1 MSFARVAAEIVSE
14 ITGVPAFALSP
25 GAPPES
31 RAAVRRVAVAFFH
44 RFASFLS
51 SLFKISPA
59 RAAFCRLPGLRFPLL
74 LNVLRVLKSKAL
86 SCKHEQL
93 SGFDP
98 LMLANFCA
106 CGHFFLGNHE
116 SQLAVLILS
125 AEDHSLGKNACQF
138 GGFEV
143 YKNHYLLADHLL
155 R

>member
-1 MSFARVAAEIVSE
+1 M
-14 ITGVPAFALSP
+14 L
-25 GAPPES
+25 
-31 RAAVRRVAVAFFH
+31 
-44 RFASFLS
+44 
-51 SLFKISPA
+51 KISTNA
-59 RAAFCRLPGLRFPLL
+59 ETVFVTVSAFVDIHELFRDSANIRNPLALRPH
-74 LNVLRVLKSKAL
+74 VWRVPNSNAL

-93 SGFDP
+93 SGFHP
-98 LMLANFCA
+98 LVLANFCA

-143 YKNHYLLADHLL
+143 YKNHYLLADHLF